1 MSSRRNDMGLVP
13 VPRELDANAK
23 IFIWDFDV
31 AALFVF
37 GFAIG
42 IMVGSWELFWGFS
55 SLKPGAKSVR
65 DEPKVSGFIRFIGI
79 CPVNLFAAHQ
89 NRFGATSWDKKGLK
103 NHERLR
109 THFF

>member
-13 VPRELDANAK
+13 VPRELDAKAK

-42 IMVGSWELFWGFS
+42 IMVGSLIVGAILGVLFSKAWSKIRQGRAKGFGIHT
-55 SLKPGAKSVR
+55 LYWYLPGKPFRRSPESFRRNFMG
-65 DEPKVSGFIRFIGI
+65 
-79 CPVNLFAAHQ
+79 
-89 NRFGATSWDKKGLK
+89 
-103 NHERLR
+103 
-109 THFF
+109 

>member
-31 AALFVF
+31 AALFIF

-42 IMVGSWELFWGFS
+42 IMVGSLIVGAILGVLFSKAWSKIRQGRAKGFGIHT
-55 SLKPGAKSVR
+55 LYWYLPGKPFRRSPESFRRNFMG
-65 DEPKVSGFIRFIGI
+65 
-79 CPVNLFAAHQ
+79 
-89 NRFGATSWDKKGLK
+89 
-103 NHERLR
+103 
-109 THFF
+109 

>member
-1 MSSRRNDMGLVP
+1 MSSRRNEMGLVP

-42 IMVGSWELFWGFS
+42 IMVGSLIV
-55 SLKPGAKSVR
+55 GAIFGVLLSKAWS
-65 DEPKVSGFIRFIGI
+65 KIRQR
-79 CPVNLFAAHQ
+79 CV
-89 NRFGATSWDKKGLK
+89 KGLGI
-103 NHERLR
+103 H
-109 THFF
+109 TVY